1 MCACGHAVSHE
12 NGSKRVRH
20 RFGCHFGILPF
31 QTEEEKEEDI
41 QGSVHPILQ
50 KRHIYGKYHHLLKEL
65 HFHPYKYHHVKP
77 GPSSTKT
84 KKTDWFTRNSS
95 CDHHLKIRSRGN
107 PATFHTTQF
116 PASFVVAFGRNS
128 FIQIAYTQSNANA
141 EELNLVKHS
150 LRSPKQ
156 FALGKRSCP
165 TTHLLIQDWPKICA
179 DDTGCG
185 SSEVAAAG
193 WKEAHTGVHSGCVV
207 KLLLTK

>member
-1 MCACGHAVSHE
+1 MQHRQQYITHS
-12 NGSKRVRH
+12 RH
-20 RFGCHFGILPF
+20 PLNH
-31 QTEEEKEEDI
+31 
-41 QGSVHPILQ
+41 
-50 KRHIYGKYHHLLKEL
+50 
-65 HFHPYKYHHVKP
+65 
-77 GPSSTKT
+77 
-84 KKTDWFTRNSS
+84 
-95 CDHHLKIRSRGN
+95 
-107 PATFHTTQF
+107 
-116 PASFVVAFGRNS
+116 
-128 FIQIAYTQSNANA
+128 

-165 TTHLLIQDWPKICA
+165 TTHSLIQDWLKIRA